1 MAGYMATTRVV
12 RLVKKPQGYHR
23 DYAFGPCITLNFKCV
38 ALGVRLKVR
47 FVGRLAKPLL
57 ALVVT
62 SHELLQDWVPN
73 RYRNTALIQ
82 L

>member
-1 MAGYMATTRVV
+1 M
-12 RLVKKPQGYHR
+12 KKPQDYHR
-23 DYAFGPCITLNFKCV
+23 DYAFGPGITLNFKCV
-38 ALGVRLKVR
+38 ALGKVR
-47 FVGRLAKPLL
+47 FVERLAKPLL